1 MRRIVALLVIA
12 VAGARGAALVGLVT
26 LAVLPGSVGAGSYY
40 GPHGDIRPQWSPNG
54 TQIVFSTIRGPSNL
68 TVGVTSPLGGGDQLI
83 PGIPDG
89 VRSPDWT
96 HVAFGREI
104 GIDNWII
111 VSRVD
116 GTDEH
121 QIEETGDW
129 SYVTWSPD
137 SKRVAVAG
145 ADGLVVS
152 AVDGSGRE
160 VIVHG
165 SVAAPSWSPTG
176 DRIAY
181 IHATPHSGGIFVVS
195 PTGAGETEL
204 SRGSGPLGRPVWSPD
219 GTRVA
224 FWTSDLTS
232 GWVSVAA
239 VGGATRTFEVPDA
252 ATNVPLV
259 WTPDGRAVLASGRN
273 GLVRIDLAGGRR
285 RTLVG
290 IDNAVFSPNGSL
302 IAYSAG
308 GECRDRLGIYV
319 ARPDGSDRRRV
330 SNSCRIVGTAGPDVL
345 HADWSR
351 VVLGLAGD
359 DTLYADDTY
368 YYFDGD
374 TLYGGPGND
383 TLIGGSGEDILYG
396 GPGDDTLTGGPSN
409 DILNGGPGHDH
420 IDGGGGGDTIY
431 AVDGQRDWIS
441 CGKNG
446 YGKNGRDTVYADRV
460 DVVASDCEIVH
471 RS

>member
-1 MRRIVALLVIA
+1 MRRIVVLLVTA
-12 VAGARGAALVGLVT
+12 VARTRGAALVGLVT
-26 LAVLPGSVGAGSYY
+26 LAALPGSVGAGSYY

-68 TVGVTSPLGGGDQLI
+68 TVGVTSPLGGSDRLI

-129 SYVTWSPD
+129 GYVTWSPD
-137 SKRVAVAG
+137 CQ
-145 ADGLVVS
+145 
-152 AVDGSGRE
+152 
-160 VIVHG
+160 
-165 SVAAPSWSPTG
+165 
-176 DRIAY
+176 
-181 IHATPHSGGIFVVS
+181 
-195 PTGAGETEL
+195 
-204 SRGSGPLGRPVWSPD
+204 
-219 GTRVA
+219 
-224 FWTSDLTS
+224 
-232 GWVSVAA
+232 
-239 VGGATRTFEVPDA
+239 
-252 ATNVPLV
+252 
-259 WTPDGRAVLASGRN
+259 AVLASGRN
-273 GLVRIDLAGGRR
+273 GLVWIALAGGRR

-290 IDNAVFSPNGSL
+290 IDNAVFSANGSL

-319 ARPDGSDRRRV
+319 AKPDGSDRRRV
-330 SNSCRIVGTAGPDVL
+330 SNSCRIVGTAGPDAL
-345 HADWSR
+345 HAAWSQ
-351 VVLGLAGD
+351 VVLGLGGD

-396 GPGDDTLTGGPSN
+396 GPGNDTLTGGPNN
-409 DILNGGPGHDH
+409 DVLIGGPGHDR

-431 AVDGQRDWIS
+431 AVDGERDWIT
-441 CGKNG
+441 CGKNA
-446 YGKNGRDTVYADRV
+446 YDRRDTVYADRI